1 MQDRISTYPG
11 RIKLTPVEGSE
22 NLFDMDR
29 ADIPIQE
36 GTPMTKAA
44 LLADSTA
51 AQLGLGPS
59 ATVNDALRAI
69 AQGLSGSGG
78 GGEALPQVLPVE
90 RGGTGATNPEDAR
103 KNLGIPAQ
111 SGGSVSLPVSVA
123 NGGTGATSA
132 AGALSNL
139 GISYGSSDL
148 TAGSSY
154 LATGAIYLVYK

>member
-11 RIKLTPVEGSE
+11 RVKLTPVEGGE
-22 NLFDMDR
+22 TLFDMER

-36 GTPMTKAA
+36 GTPLTKAA

-59 ATVNDALRAI
+59 ATVNDALRAL
-69 AQGLSGSGG
+69 AQQLSSGG
-78 GGEALPQVLPVE
+78 GGEALPQVLPIE
-90 RGGTGATNPEDAR
+90 RGGTGASNPEDAR
-103 KNLGIPAQ
+103 KNLGVPSQ
-111 SGGSVSLPVSVA
+111 SGSSVSLPVSVA

-132 AGALSNL
+132 AGALANL
-139 GISYGSSDL
+139 GISYGSTDL